1 MLCLEVALL
10 ALLAACAPSPRDP
23 GPSDAVPGGPHTGGA
38 HTGALAATGHTG
50 AAPPIGPFTPTLT
63 ALRFGCEVVNGD
75 AVDQPSA
82 NDTHHRFNL
91 MGTDLGVPVVA
102 GDEVFLFFG
111 DTVGYRGIWPWGE
124 DPDSVAHLPLPAL
137 RADPTAVCRDLDFLV
152 TPDVPSVAAG
162 FDPSIQRDF
171 AGAAMIA
178 PPGGSV
184 TDYVGDPAGPFP
196 WMPGTFEVPT
206 GALFQDGAVWLFYAG
221 LVDFGPPTRPTASY
235 LARWDP
241 TSALPTY
248 DVVRP
253 LDALGGGAM
262 GGAFVQVAP
271 VAWGP
276 DVYLFG
282 TGAFRRSPVTLAR
295 VAAQDLATGDG
306 TTFWDGSTFRATP
319 GVPPV
324 FEADGVGELSVVALE
339 AEGLVLA
346 LYQRELRD
354 AEGHLVDNRVL
365 LRAAPHPTGPWSE
378 AVTVIDA
385 ADPAF
390 RAAHCCSG
398 ATCPGEEVL
407 HCDRAGPYG
416 AYLLP
421 AVQVEVAGDGWRLE
435 APFLVSTWDP
445 YNVVTFT
452 ATVELA
458 R

>member
-1 MLCLEVALL
+1 M
-10 ALLAACAPSPRDP
+10 LLAALVACAE
-23 GPSDAVPGGPHTGGA
+23 DASTRAPAPPAAEEAHSGEA
-38 HTGALAATGHTG
+38 HTAALPATGDTGTPPPTRPFTAALAG
-50 AAPPIGPFTPTLT
+50 LS
-63 ALRFGCEVVNGD
+63 FGCEVVNGD
-75 AVDQPSA
+75 AVDRPSA

-91 MGTDLGVPVVA
+91 MGTDLGVPVA
-102 GDEVFLFFG
+102 ADDEVFLFFG
-111 DTVGYRGIWPWGE
+111 DTVGYRGIWTWGE
-124 DPDSVAHLPLPAL
+124 DPDSVAHLPLAAL
-137 RADPTAVCRDLDFLV
+137 RADPGAVCTDLDFLV
-152 TPDVPSVAAG
+152 TPDDPSVAAG
-162 FDPSIQRDF
+162 LDPSILRDF
-171 AGAAMIA
+171 AGAAMTA
-178 PPGGSV
+178 PPGESV
-184 TDYVGDPAGPFP
+184 SAYVGDPAGPFP

-221 LVDFGPPTRPTASY
+221 LVDFGPPTMPTASY

-241 TSALPTY
+241 AAALPTY
-248 DVVRP
+248 DIVRP

-271 VAWGP
+271 VAWGA

-282 TGAFRRSPVTLAR
+282 TGTFRRSPVTLAR
-295 VAAQDLATGDG
+295 VAAADLATGAG
-306 TTFWDGSTFRATP
+306 TAFWDGAAWQAAP
-319 GVPPV
+319 GAPPV
-324 FEADGVGELSVVALE
+324 FETDGVGELSVLGLE

-354 AEGHLVDNRVL
+354 AGGRVTDNRVL

-378 AVTVIDA
+378 PLTVIDL

-398 ATCPGEEVL
+398 ATCPGDEIL
-407 HCDRAGPYG
+407 HCDRAGLYG

-421 AVQVEVAGDGWRLE
+421 TPRVEPAADGLRVE

-452 ATVELA
+452 ATVTL
-458 R
+458 RPGPLPP